1 MSKRYG
7 TGLLALFVM
16 LDLAFTFWRN
26 YQLPLDGDLAATVL
40 PAPWHAQVL
49 HDPFGWAVLTRNEVY
64 SGTNRFFTHAE
75 MSVYWKIMP
84 RVLQRLLDPISSL
97 YVASALFNTFTQA
110 ALLLLLTKY
119 IQLISGARQT
129 HFWVIAALLVPLF
142 QTAGGYYEQMG
153 IVDRAITYTFFY
165 AFAILLLLVLVWPL
179 YRAACQRQPLHL
191 SWLRMLLLVA
201 LMVVVAFNGPID
213 TATIAVWLLI
223 IGGYWA
229 WAQLK
234 QWQQTQSLP
243 TTLAV
248 SWLSKQALLLLA
260 TLAGLCLYSLYI
272 GRNNIEN
279 NQLYSLR
286 QLYKL
291 LLKGATQYFS
301 FQPGL
306 PLLLLVLVGNVLLI
320 RWAVASSAARQR
332 LLATMGWLGLFMGL
346 YILLLPFGGYRTY
359 RPNLLRNDT
368 ALPLLLG
375 LVFAYGY
382 SAYFLLVQLRGRMRL
397 GYLLGVCLVG
407 AHFLYADGQ
416 PTTLATN
423 DCERW
428 SLDQL
433 ARAREPVV
441 ELANF
446 CPVLSWTPI
455 TEYQQSEVQAQMLYY
470 WHVTP
475 TKKLYYQK

>member
-7 TGLLALFVM
+7 RGLLVLFVM

-26 YQLPLDGDLAATVL
+26 YQLPLDGDLVATVL
-40 PAPWHAQVL
+40 PAPWFAQVL

-64 SGTNRFFTHAE
+64 GGTNRFFTHAE
-75 MSVYWKIMP
+75 MGVYWKSMP
-84 RVLQRLLDPISSL
+84 RMLQWLLDPISSL
-97 YVASALFNTFTQA
+97 YATSALFNTFTQA

-119 IQLISGARQT
+119 IQLISGAQRA

-142 QTAGGYYEQMG
+142 QTASGYYEQMG
-153 IVDRAITYTFFY
+153 ITDRAITYTFFY
-165 AFAILLLLVLVWPL
+165 AFAMLLLLVLVWPL
-179 YRAACQRQPLHL
+179 YRAACQQQPLHL
-191 SWLRMLLLVA
+191 SWLQQLLLIA
-201 LMVVVAFNGPID
+201 LMVVVVFNGPIA

-223 IGGYWA
+223 ISVYWA
-229 WAQLK
+229 LAQLK
-234 QWQQTQSLP
+234 RWQQSHNWYS
-243 TTLAV
+243 LAV
-248 SWLSKQALLLLA
+248 GWLSKQALFLLA
-260 TLAGLCLYSLYI
+260 ILASLCLYSLYI

-279 NQLYSLR
+279 SQLYSLK

-291 LLKGATQYFS
+291 LLTGVTQYFS
-301 FQPGL
+301 FQSGL
-306 PLLLLVLVGNVLLI
+306 PLLLLVLVSNLLLI
-320 RWAVASSAARQR
+320 RWVVASSAAKQR
-332 LLATMGWLGLFMGL
+332 LLASMGWLGLFMAL

-368 ALPLLLG
+368 ALPILLG

-382 SAYFLLVQLRGRMRL
+382 SAYFLLVQLRGRLRL
-397 GYLLGVCLVG
+397 GYLLGICLVG

-416 PTTLATN
+416 PSTLATN

-446 CPVLSWTPI
+446 CPVLGWTPI
-455 TEYQQSEVQAQMLYY
+455 TEYQQSELQAQMLYY
-470 WHVTP
+470 WHITP
-475 TKKLYYQK
+475 AKKLYYQK